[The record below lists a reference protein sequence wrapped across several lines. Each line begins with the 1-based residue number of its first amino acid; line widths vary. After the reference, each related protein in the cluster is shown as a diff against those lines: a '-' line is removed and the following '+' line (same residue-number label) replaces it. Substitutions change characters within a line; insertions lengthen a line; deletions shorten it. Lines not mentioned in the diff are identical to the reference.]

1 MNALEVFISGLRK
14 GAAIGVR
21 FMLPALIA
29 AFVVIEMLQV
39 SGVLRLLAEHV
50 SGVMSVFGLPGEALA
65 VLIAAWA
72 SAAGAIGMVAAGLAS
87 RGLLTPEHVAILL
100 PGILLMGS
108 QLQFFG
114 RILAVAGVSSE
125 RVPVM
130 MAIGLMNAVGGM
142 LVMRFLVF

>member
-29 AFVVIEMLQV
+29 AFVVIEMLQG

-50 SGVMSVFGLPGEALA
+50 SGVMAVFGLPGEALA

-72 SAAGAIGMVAAGLAS
+72 SAAGAIGMVAGLAS

-130 MAIGLMNAVGGM
+130 MAIGLMNAVGAM
-142 LVMRFLVF
+142 LIMRFLIF

>member
-50 SGVMSVFGLPGEALA
+50 SGVMAVFGLPGEALA
-65 VLIAAWA
+65 VHIAAWA
-72 SAAGAIGMVAAGLAS
+72 SAAGAIGMVAGLAS

-130 MAIGLMNAVGGM
+130 MAIGLMNAVGAM
-142 LVMRFLVF
+142 LIMRFLIF

>member
-39 SGVLRLLAEHV
+39 LGVLRLLAEHV
-50 SGVMSVFGLPGEALA
+50 SGVMAVFGLPGEALA

-72 SAAGAIGMVAAGLAS
+72 SAAGAIGMVAGLAS

-130 MAIGLMNAVGGM
+130 MAIGLMNAVGAM
-142 LVMRFLVF
+142 LIMRFLIF

>member
-50 SGVMSVFGLPGEALA
+50 SGVMAVFGLPGEALA

-72 SAAGAIGMVAAGLAS
+72 SAAGAIGMVAGLAS

-100 PGILLMGS
+100 SGILLIGS

-130 MAIGLMNAVGGM
+130 MAIGLMNAVGAM
-142 LVMRFLVF
+142 LIMRFLIF

>member
-21 FMLPALIA
+21 FMPPALIA

-50 SGVMSVFGLPGEALA
+50 SGVMAVFGLPGEALA

-72 SAAGAIGMVAAGLAS
+72 SAAGAIGMVAGLAS

-130 MAIGLMNAVGGM
+130 MAIGLMNAVGAM
-142 LVMRFLVF
+142 LIMRFLIF

>member
-21 FMLPALIA
+21 FMLPTLIA

-50 SGVMSVFGLPGEALA
+50 SGVMAVFGLPGEALA

-72 SAAGAIGMVAAGLAS
+72 SAAGAIGMVAGLAS

-130 MAIGLMNAVGGM
+130 MAIGLMNAVGAM
-142 LVMRFLVF
+142 LIMRFLIF

>member
-39 SGVLRLLAEHV
+39 SGVLRVLAEHV
-50 SGVMSVFGLPGEALA
+50 SGVMAVFGLPGEALA

-72 SAAGAIGMVAAGLAS
+72 SAAGAIGMVAGLAS

-130 MAIGLMNAVGGM
+130 MAIGLMNAVGAM
-142 LVMRFLVF
+142 LIMRFLIF

>member
-50 SGVMSVFGLPGEALA
+50 SGVMAVFGLPGEALA
-65 VLIAAWA
+65 VLIAALA
-72 SAAGAIGMVAAGLAS
+72 SAAGAIGMVAGLAS

-130 MAIGLMNAVGGM
+130 MAIGLMNAVGAM
-142 LVMRFLVF
+142 LIMRFLIF